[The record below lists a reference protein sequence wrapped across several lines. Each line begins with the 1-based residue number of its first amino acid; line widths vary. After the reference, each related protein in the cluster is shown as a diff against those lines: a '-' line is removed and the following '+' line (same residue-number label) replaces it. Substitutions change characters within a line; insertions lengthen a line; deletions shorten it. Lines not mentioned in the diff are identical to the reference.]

1 MNQAELV
8 AALPRH
14 APNPQGTE
22 RKYGGTPVLDGEEV
36 ESKSKGENA
45 RINTTELPLFGLAGQ
60 ADKDDREEG
69 GNHTSDERDGKVGRP
84 GLNRL
89 NAHFLSRFTEARR
102 VIVAF
107 IIPGPYIEIG
117 QRSVAQDVLVDFP
130 PVDGP
135 RSDIPG
141 EGVRFGRGE

>member
-22 RKYGGTPVLDGEEV
+22 RKYGGTPILDGEQV
-36 ESKSKGENA
+36 ESKSKGENTS
-45 RINTTELPLFGLAGQ
+45 INTAELPLFGLAGQ
-60 ADKDDREEG
+60 ADKNKRKERS
-69 GNHTSDERDGKVGRP
+69 NHTSNERNGKVGRP
-84 GLNRL
+84 GLYCL
-89 NAHFLSRFTEARR
+89 DAKFLTRFTEARR

-107 IIPGPYIEIG
+107 VIARANVEVG
-117 QRSVAQDVLVDFP
+117 QRSIAQNVLVNFP

-141 EGVRFGRGE
+141 EGVRFG